1 MPAIDEINGRIVYYR
16 PPPPAPPP
24 PTPAQKQAAADA
36 KAKTDAAVQTA
47 NTAVNNYI
55 QNGDDSTA
63 AQATLDKPLS
73 DVIGSVQN
81 ELRRQADEAPAGGE
95 KKAIEDA
102 AAAIKKRDPDAKW
115 LDKIVD
121 DAKDA
126 VEKQDPSQRTASE
139 ARDGVLDA
147 QDTLQDA
154 QNIKVTNRTIAEDK
168 QDSINTAQANLDKAI
183 QDFKTAIGGELST
196 YEHFGSGDNL
206 KAANDAA
213 DALAKAHPDWDDGS
227 LAFARNIATA
237 DAIQYQVNHINPND
251 PTLSAQDKA
260 LATNDPVQFA
270 CVQLARP
277 HANDENAE
285 QIYEQIG
292 AASYDVRVTYTKD
305 QVAAKMQAGDA
316 QGALKILSTNMNDVS
331 VTSADPDARD
341 HLYQMAGAPFF
352 NAHSDYFNKQ
362 ISDLTQ
368 VYKYDPEDPDSAK
381 KMADS
386 TVKYDAVGKWMKD
399 LAKVAP
405 PEVASNLL
413 TTVEDRFNDNG
424 HWFQSNSG
432 DSSGLMPNGSDFYG
446 GLSLTAAVADAPRF
460 SSDQSS
466 TDHAQQVANW
476 LTTNADAK
484 SFLYSMQ
491 TSGSGGSMPSWVPVQ
506 NAVGD
511 GNGATVTNALIQQHG
526 KDLPNADML
535 QRAFDRGNEKVQQ
548 KQAEADYKT
557 FQSDQNAGLK
567 NIFGQMSKATFGK
580 DTPLYNDK
588 AVPFTGPDA
597 GTQLKNYI
605 GGALM
610 IQADNAG
617 AQSSGTTGTA
627 WFTSGNSTK
636 VIDEVDQAIHKA
648 GGDNPTVKAIPIAY
662 VDKSAGVMPTAL
674 FEVADKNGGKPHY
687 IDDRG
692 WDYSSLNDYR
702 HNNALSDGGTVYLPK
717 NLAGTVALD
726 SNGVPDVDHF
736 SAHITTTGQQIR
748 HVVDIVAGVATAVG
762 GVILSVGTFGGASI
776 VGGAMVAVGTGW
788 IVGESVDHLNTLADH
803 GRSWSPLNPEATN
816 DWLAIVTS
824 AAGEYSLAG
833 KGLVAVSDVANAS
846 RLFKITRTAS
856 DLVAGGG
863 GMIMTGAQVKDL
875 LMYGDRMSGEQKAES
890 IMFLGLGLGQVGAT
904 RMLERVGLS
913 QGTER
918 VGLLNALKNN
928 ADRYKPTEMAPEPTT
943 VAANDPATA
952 GRPTADPTTE
962 PLITQAGGKTTEP
975 GGTTPGSEGKDG
987 TTGKPGSDPIDPID
1001 PATRKP
1007 KTAGDPATEP
1017 GRTGTPGDE
1026 GTPTNTGPARPSRP
1040 LPGALDDLANPEVT
1054 LTSFT
1059 DTQKAL
1065 DAGTQNALSQHAD
1078 LLLDAENYRTDGTT
1092 NGRHPRGI
1100 GVRRLAAKLA
1110 AMSDEQRQRIL
1121 SKAEF
1126 AHDTA
1131 NIKDPVRISWRQRM
1145 QLYRGKS
1152 SVFGRTADRIM
1163 SPVDR
1168 IQAMFID
1175 RGIRNFFVKGGTEDA
1190 AAALMGKRILMV
1202 TGFTVGRDPTTGRLL
1217 PETDGP
1223 VGTGEKAATLARAG
1237 YDITVATDSAN
1248 MPVLKSVLD
1257 TYPGGHLVKLEL
1269 FDAKRG
1275 QPARDAANELLDRVQ
1290 PEAVV
1295 AIELPARNADGDYLN
1310 MRGISVADVNAP
1322 KDQIVLEANK
1332 RKGIITVGV
1341 GDGGNEAGMGSL
1353 RSKIPPVTLADGS
1366 TVDFASTVPVDF
1378 PVTAWNSNFGAQAIL
1393 ANMLRN
1399 MGRLD
1404 LMPKPE
1410 QLHAAIKASVDAGA
1424 VDGVSRKGEASVD
1437 GFASKVHQGMLV
1449 LLRDAMNHMPDGK
1462 TFDEA
1467 TPNEPFTVAAF
1478 DSSNGGLIAAPG
1490 KTLDGITPP
1499 NPRMEPTPI
1508 SNAVMAMF
1516 TPDMAR
1522 IENPKGV
1529 DTAAAALQD
1538 SHRILVLAGARN
1550 AHGAVDTD
1558 GIAGAAVFGHDMQ
1571 ASGKQVVYVVPHEAV
1586 PALDAALQARGAAVN
1601 DYSIVPF
1608 DAAPGEQ
1615 AHATAQDLINRESPD
1630 TIVSINV
1637 HGRNAD
1643 GRYIDQNGNDVTDQ
1657 TVPLDEVAATGWK
1670 TDGVT
1675 TIGVGSRGHEA
1686 GMGNTRRT
1694 ARQVTLPD
1702 GTVVDPR
1709 SVVPADHYVSASN
1722 SNWGAHGLA
1731 ASALKAAGRTDL
1743 LSTHQQHMDALEASV
1758 NAGAVDGVT
1767 GRAEATVGGHDS
1779 NTYQTVVQMI
1789 NLAAGKK
1796 PDVPPPTAAS
1806 ATGPMGSMGP
1816 TGPEGPPPD
1825 NSAPGTQPTG
1835 SKTTE
1840 PTATAI
1846 KTSKAGDDG
1855 NGTPPTEPDPA
1866 PNAGEPRRKPWI
1878 RWIFAGSVTG
1888 AFSTAASSATLT
1900 GSAATHAVFDPSV
1913 TSPLSFIYR
1922 GSIAAL
1928 RANKARAVSDQ
1939 IGKLG
1944 TENSDSAL
1952 AWLKTN
1958 MADHGRRWGV
1968 TKGDRQTIA
1977 DAVAHFQD
1985 NPDAL
1990 TAALSK
1996 IDDPKAKDDPD
2007 VQALLALKGAPGKL
2021 LSPKSPVGRANDTLQ
2036 LLTLAL
2042 NNGNTAYWFA
2052 THGAHL
2058 NTPSFWSNALFLSAN
2073 LALSSRNFAGRL
2085 GATFNDKA
2093 TNTSPWLNR
2102 AQAFTMSLYTV
2113 GSVPLAMNDALMHTN
2128 SPALGATKAAL
2139 DLAFGAGALRIAGD
2153 LMPKVGQRLPSNA
2166 MLPGGVILGVAAVT
2180 RFGIELF
2187 VPNQAAKPAVAQ
2199 LQANGNVNGNG
2210 QDQDNQP
2217 IAMIPLPDMQGVSGD
2232 VLRANAP
2239 HARPSIGTA
2248 TSPQYAIVGPGDTL
2262 WQLSAADAAKLL
2274 GTTGPASNARTGAA
2288 FDKLPPMNS
2297 QFDWAALDGNPYTQ
2311 GATGQDPDLVVPGD
2325 IVRIG

>member
-1 MPAIDEINGRIVYYR
+1 M
-16 PPPPAPPP
+16 
-24 PTPAQKQAAADA
+24 
-36 KAKTDAAVQTA
+36 
-47 NTAVNNYI
+47 
-55 QNGDDSTA
+55 
-63 AQATLDKPLS
+63 
-73 DVIGSVQN
+73 
-81 ELRRQADEAPAGGE
+81 
-95 KKAIEDA
+95 
-102 AAAIKKRDPDAKW
+102 
-115 LDKIVD
+115 
-121 DAKDA
+121 
-126 VEKQDPSQRTASE
+126 
-139 ARDGVLDA
+139 
-147 QDTLQDA
+147 
-154 QNIKVTNRTIAEDK
+154 
-168 QDSINTAQANLDKAI
+168 
-183 QDFKTAIGGELST
+183 
-196 YEHFGSGDNL
+196 
-206 KAANDAA
+206 
-213 DALAKAHPDWDDGS
+213 
-227 LAFARNIATA
+227 
-237 DAIQYQVNHINPND
+237 
-251 PTLSAQDKA
+251 
-260 LATNDPVQFA
+260 QFA

-277 HANDENAE
+277 YASDKNAE

-292 AASYDVRVTYTKD
+292 AASYDVRVTYTTD
-305 QVAAKMQAGDA
+305 QVAAKMKAGDA

-331 VTSADPDARD
+331 VSSADTEARD
-341 HLYQMAGAPFF
+341 HLYQVAGAPFF
-352 NAHSDYFNKQ
+352 SAHSDYFNKQ
-362 ISDLTQ
+362 IGDLTQ
-368 VYKYDPEDPDSAK
+368 VYKYNPDDQDANR

-405 PEVASNLL
+405 PEVANNLL
-413 TTVEDRFNDNG
+413 VTVEGRFNDNG
-424 HWFQSNSG
+424 HWFQSNAGNST
-432 DSSGLMPNGSDFYG
+432 GLMPNGSDFYG

-460 SSDQSS
+460 SSDQPS

-476 LTTNADAK
+476 LSTNSDAK

-491 TSGSGGSMPSWVPVQ
+491 TSGSGGTMPSWVPVQ

-511 GNGATVTNALIQQHG
+511 GNGATVTDALIQQHG
-526 KDLPNADML
+526 KDLPNAYML

-557 FQSDQNAGLK
+557 FQSDQNTGLK

-580 DTPLYNDK
+580 DNPLYNDK
-588 AVPFTGPDA
+588 TQAFTGPNAD
-597 GTQLKNYI
+597 TQRKNYI

-610 IQADNAG
+610 IQADNSG
-617 AQSSGTTGTA
+617 AQASGDTSTA
-627 WFTSGNSTK
+627 WYTNGNSTK
-636 VIDEVDQAIHKA
+636 IINEVNKAIHDA
-648 GGDNPTVKAIPIAY
+648 GGDNPSVKAIPIAY

-674 FEVADKNGGKPHY
+674 FQVTGKDGKTHY
-687 IDDRG
+687 VDDRG
-692 WDYSSLNDYR
+692 WTYDNLDDYR
-702 HNNALSDGGTVYLPK
+702 HNNALSDGGTIYVPK
-717 NLAGTVALD
+717 NLAGTVAVD
-726 SNGVPDVDHF
+726 SKGIPDVDHF
-736 SAHITTTGQQIR
+736 SAHITTTGQKIR

-762 GVILSVGTFGGASI
+762 GVILSVGSGGTLSF

-788 IVGESVDHLNTLADH
+788 IVGESIDHLNTLADH
-803 GRSWSPLNPEATN
+803 GRSWSPTNPEAFN

-833 KGLVAVSDVANAS
+833 KGLSAVSEAAAAS
-846 RLFKITRTAS
+846 KMFTLTRSAS

-863 GMIMTGAQVKDL
+863 GVVMTGAQVKDL
-875 LMYGDRMSGEQKAES
+875 LMYGDRMSGGQKAES
-890 IMFLGLGLGQVGAT
+890 IMFLGLGLGQIGAT

-913 QGTER
+913 NGVQRT
-918 VGLLNALKNN
+918 GLLNALKSN
-928 ADRYKPTEMAPEPTT
+928 ADRYKPTEMVSEPTT
-943 VAANDPATA
+943 VAANDPASA
-952 GRPTADPTTE
+952 GRPKTDPTTE
-962 PLITQAGGKTTEP
+962 PVITQTGGKNTEP
-975 GGTTPGSEGKDG
+975 DGNGTPGNDG
-987 TTGKPGSDPIDPID
+987 TTGKTGTDPVDP
-1001 PATRKP
+1001 TTGKP
-1007 KTAGDPATEP
+1007 KTAGGPTTEP
-1017 GRTGTPGDE
+1017 GKTGTPGDE
-1026 GTPTNTGPARPSRP
+1026 GTPTNTGPARPKLP
-1040 LPGALDDLANPEVT
+1040 LPGALDDLANPEIT
-1054 LTSFT
+1054 LTGFT

-1065 DAGTQNALSQHAD
+1065 DAGQQNALSQHAD

-1092 NGRHPRGI
+1092 DGHHPRGI

-1110 AMSDEQRQRIL
+1110 AMSDDQRQLIL

-1131 NIKDPVRISWRQRM
+1131 NIKDPVRMSWRQRM

-1168 IQAMFID
+1168 IQGMFID

-1190 AAALMGKRILMV
+1190 ATALMGKRILMV
-1202 TGFTVGRDPTTGRLL
+1202 TGFTVGRDPATGRLL

-1223 VGTGEKAATLARAG
+1223 VGTGENAATLAQAG

-1248 MPVLKSVLD
+1248 MPVLKAVLD
-1257 TYPGGHLVKLEL
+1257 TYPGGHLVKLEP

-1275 QPARDAANELLDRVQ
+1275 QPARDAASELLDRVQ

-1332 RKGIITVGV
+1332 RDGIVTVGV

-1437 GFASKVHQGMLV
+1437 GFASQVHQGMLV

-1478 DSSNGGLIAAPG
+1478 DSSNGGLIAAKNMLAIIKAETGEDLQMMPVVDHANAPYGPKSPDTLIRLVGNGLQTAQRLKAAMVAMACNTACTAFPKALDNVDVPVINLIDVTSRAMVEHGGDRPAVIATAGTVKSGAYQNKVAELTDGEITPQAVAAHKFADFVNDLKHKSDDPAVKAELQSASDEYVAQLDPNTTSLWLCCTHYPAMKDFLVTSLQKRGMDIPVIDPMEYQAKALLNEIGKSEWHVPSAAYSTEPYVVTSGKTGPVSESAQNLMERPNVPVQRVRKFGPG
-1490 KTLDGITPP
+1490 KTLDEAIPP

-1516 TPDMAR
+1516 NPDMAR
-1522 IENPKGV
+1522 IENPMGV
-1529 DTAAAALQD
+1529 DNAAAALQG
-1538 SHRILVLAGARN
+1538 SNRILVLAGSRN

-1608 DAAPGEQ
+1608 DAPAGEQ
-1615 AHATAQDLINRESPD
+1615 ARTAAQDLINGESPD

-1643 GRYIDQNGNDVTDQ
+1643 GRYIDQSGNDVTDQ
-1657 TVPLDEVAATGWK
+1657 TVPLDEVAVAGWK

-1694 ARQVTLPD
+1694 APLVTLPD
-1702 GTVVDPR
+1702 GTMVDPR
-1709 SVVPADHYVSASN
+1709 SVVPADHYISASN

-1731 ASALKAAGRTDL
+1731 ASALEAAGRTDL
-1743 LSTHQQHMDALEASV
+1743 LSTHQQHMDALEASA

-1767 GRAEATVGGHDS
+1767 GRAQGTVGGQDA

-1796 PDVPPPTAAS
+1796 PDVPPPAAAS
-1806 ATGPMGSMGP
+1806 ASWPK
-1816 TGPEGPPPD
+1816 GPEGPQPD
-1825 NSAPGTQPTG
+1825 SPTPSTQPTG
-1835 SKTTE
+1835 GKTTE
-1840 PTATAI
+1840 PTTTAATAA
-1846 KTSKAGDDG
+1846 KTSEASKAGDDG
-1855 NGTPPTEPDPA
+1855 NGTPPTEPDTTA
-1866 PNAGEPRRKPWI
+1866 NAGEPKRKPWV
-1878 RWIFAGSVTG
+1878 RWIFAGSLTG

-1900 GSAATHAVFDPSV
+1900 GTHATAAVFDPSV
-1913 TSPLSFIYR
+1913 TSPLSFMYR
-1922 GSIAAL
+1922 GGIAAL
-1928 RANKARAVSDQ
+1928 RANKTRAASDQ
-1939 IGKLG
+1939 ISKLG
-1944 TENSDSAL
+1944 TEDSDLAL
-1952 AWLKTN
+1952 AWLKAN
-1958 MADHGRRWGV
+1958 MSDHGRRWGV
-1968 TKGDRQTIA
+1968 TKGDRQSIA
-1977 DAVAHFQD
+1977 DAVARFQS

-1990 TAALSK
+1990 TAALAK
-1996 IDDPKAKDDPD
+1996 VDDPKAKADPD

-2021 LSPKSPVGRANDTLQ
+2021 LSPKSPVGRTNDTLQ

-2128 SPALGATKAAL
+2128 SPAMGATKAAL

-2187 VPNQAAKPAVAQ
+2187 APNQAAKPAVAQ
-2199 LQANGNVNGNG
+2199 LQVNVSGNANGSG
-2210 QDQDNQP
+2210 QDQNNQP
-2217 IAMIPLPDMQGVSGD
+2217 IATIPLPDTQGVSGD

-2239 HARPSIGTA
+2239 QALPSVGTA

-2274 GTTGPASNARTGAA
+2274 GTTGPASNARTAA
-2288 FDKLPPMNS
+2288 ALNKLPAMNS

-2311 GATGQDPDLVVPGD
+2311 GATRQDPDFVVPGD